1 MTTLLVD
8 IGNTRA
14 KWALLR
20 DGLLTG
26 RGVIAHRGA
35 AARDWPCAMDHLGAA
50 LQRILVSNVAG
61 PGVAHALS
69 EWALDRY
76 GLRAEFLKASASA
89 AGLHNS
95 YVQPESMGVD
105 RWLGMIGAWRRARA
119 PFVCI
124 AAGTAMTVD
133 AVDAD
138 GRHAGGL
145 IVAGYELMIEALM
158 SRTSD
163 IAHGVSVEKP
173 RARGQLGCN
182 TASAIELGACQ
193 ALAGAAERAVRW
205 FAGQVGTDPKVY
217 LGGGDAVRLEPLLD
231 LGYELAPDLVL
242 EGLAAMAGE
251 G

>member
-20 DGLLTG
+20 EGRLAG
-26 RGVIAHRGA
+26 RGAIAHRGA
-35 AARDWPCAMDHLGAA
+35 AARDWPRAMDDLDGDLH
-50 LQRILVSNVAG
+50 RILVSNVAG
-61 PGVAHALS
+61 PGVAHALG
-69 EWALDRY
+69 EWALGRHRV
-76 GLRAEFLKASASA
+76 RAEFLKASASA
-89 AGLHNS
+89 AGLRSS
-95 YVQPESMGVD
+95 YAHPESMGVD
-105 RWLGMIGAWRRARA
+105 RWLGMIGAWRRARG
-119 PFVCI
+119 PLVCI

-133 AVDAD
+133 AVGAD

-163 IAHGVSVEKP
+163 IAHGVSVEEP
-173 RARGQLGCN
+173 RPRGQLGCN
-182 TASAIELGACQ
+182 TASAIELGACH

-217 LGGGDAVRLEPLLD
+217 LGGGDAVRIEPLLD
-231 LGYELAPDLVL
+231 LRYELAPDLVL
-242 EGLAAMAGE
+242 EGLAAMAAE